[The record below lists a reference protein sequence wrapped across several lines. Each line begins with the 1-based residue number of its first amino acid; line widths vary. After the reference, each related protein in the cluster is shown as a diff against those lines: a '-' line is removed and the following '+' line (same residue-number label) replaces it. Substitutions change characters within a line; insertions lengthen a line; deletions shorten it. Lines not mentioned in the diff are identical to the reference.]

1 MANKS
6 VISIDVNDSKF
17 KEFAASFAK
26 YQDALKAMTND
37 WDKSNA
43 ASGKHAADTE
53 KALKKIQK
61 AQKDLNKDI
70 ADGLSVLK
78 GVSKVTGDIAAN
90 FASSAVSIAKWLTL
104 SAIGSGFGL
113 GALAGSATNTRK
125 SATGL
130 GVTSGELRAAN
141 VNYGTVHNRS
151 APGNGPIFLTR

>member
-17 KEFAASFAK
+17 KEFAAAFAK
-26 YQDALKAMTND
+26 YQDALKAMPKD

-43 ASGKHAADTE
+43 ASGKHAADAE

-70 ADGLSVLK
+70 DDGLSLLK

-90 FASSAVSIAKWLTL
+90 FASSASD
-104 SAIGSGFGL
+104 SFFGPCPL
-113 GALAGSATNTRK
+113 RSVDV
-125 SATGL
+125 
-130 GVTSGELRAAN
+130 GVVHPAN
-141 VNYGTVHNRS
+141 FAS
-151 APGNGPIFLTR
+151 FSSPI